1 MPPGLCLH
9 PSRKSNGLDEG
20 DDDDDDSNNSENN
33 SLSGISGRSSFNSLS
48 TAERDRKKRR
58 YSEIEQLRGERS
70 ILSNSES
77 DPDAMS
83 DLDFEAGLNESQRS
97 ARFSGREG
105 SSMPQARRR
114 ASSFGGR
121 VSMGD
126 VDSSFFSDG
135 EDDEMEDDDD
145 DDDDDEME
153 KDGGGGG
160 DFDDAI
166 SEISSGGSNA
176 LSNQAIA
183 TLALLRANQE
193 PGAKAKATKK
203 VCGLGKTLR
212 KLRVDRVRAARIF
225 FNVLELHCVGLIAAS
240 QANDASVVASASDAE
255 EEEEEAA
262 SVGKARFA
270 EIEVVVFDE

>member
-1 MPPGLCLH
+1 M
-9 PSRKSNGLDEG
+9 DEG
-20 DDDDDDSNNSENN
+20 EDDDDDDHDSNNSENN
-33 SLSGISGRSSFNSLS
+33 SPSGSSSGRSSFNSLS

-83 DLDFEAGLNESQRS
+83 DLEFEAGLNESQRS

-135 EDDEMEDDDD
+135 EDDEMEDDDDD